1 MIIISVIIIIL
12 IIITMIIMKIVMVGD
27 CELKL
32 DGQMYNPQSSKENLI
47 KTNLNVIVL
56 PQQRSDDCGTGVV
69 EDRPHLHLLL
79 HLLSDNRETLQ

>member
-1 MIIISVIIIIL
+1 
-12 IIITMIIMKIVMVGD
+12 
-27 CELKL
+27 
-32 DGQMYNPQSSKENLI
+32 MYNPQSSKENLI

-79 HLLSDNRETLQ
+79 HLLSDNRETIIRM

>member
-1 MIIISVIIIIL
+1 M
-12 IIITMIIMKIVMVGD
+12 
-27 CELKL
+27 L
-32 DGQMYNPQSSKENLI
+32 DGQMYNTQSSKENLI

-56 PQQRSDDCGTGVV
+56 PQQRSDDCGIGVV